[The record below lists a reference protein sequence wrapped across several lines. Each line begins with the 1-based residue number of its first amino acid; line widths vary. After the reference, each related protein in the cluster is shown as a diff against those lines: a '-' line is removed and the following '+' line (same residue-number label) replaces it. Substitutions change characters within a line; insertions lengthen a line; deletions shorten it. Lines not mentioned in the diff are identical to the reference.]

1 VALTRQEAFSSGPAK
16 ADGARPRGARALTA
30 GAEVAERVARVAGLD
45 RLINEAVEEAIVR
58 ALKSHAVLR
67 AIERAAESHAVA
79 AERGSEEVRQA
90 VKRALESDVGGAVW
104 AEFLESEQAQMLVER
119 IARAPEIRS
128 AIAAQGAGLVTDIGV
143 RLTTVTERL
152 DDKLE
157 QVVRPSNADSEVD
170 QAGLATRA
178 VAAAIDLGLLFAA
191 YSLLSGVIASLVSAA
206 FGKPLSLTS
215 DIVLG
220 ALGIIVGGAIFAA
233 FWALAGQTPGMR
245 FLAIRLMCH
254 GSRDITFGRAVA
266 RVLAVLL
273 SLAPFG
279 LGYLAILRSPARRA
293 WADQMTGTEVVYDSV
308 ARSASR
314 ARAAPVPADP
324 PGTGAS
330 PGNPGATG
338 GVSGEPARD
347 RGSPGNPRATGESPG
362 NPRATD

>member
-1 VALTRQEAFSSGPAK
+1 LGIAIPSHEVKDSVVALTRQQAFTSQQAK
-16 ADGARPRGARALTA
+16 TDETKPRGARALTA
-30 GAEVAERVARVAGLD
+30 GAEVAERVARVAGVD

-58 ALKSHAVLR
+58 ALKSHAVIR

-79 AERGSEEVRQA
+79 AEQGSEEIRQA

-119 IARAPEIRS
+119 IAHAPEIRS

-152 DDKLE
+152 DDKVE
-157 QVVRPSNADSEVD
+157 QVVRPSDADSEVD

-191 YSLLSGVIASLVSAA
+191 YSLLSGVIASLVSAV

-215 DIVLG
+215 GIVLG
-220 ALGIIVGGAIFAA
+220 ALGVIVGGAIFAA

-245 FLAIRLMCH
+245 FLAIRLTCH
-254 GSRDITFGRAVA
+254 GSRDITFGRAVT

-273 SLAPFG
+273 SLAPLG
-279 LGYLAILRSPARRA
+279 LGYLVLLRSPTRSA
-293 WADQMTGTEVVYDSV
+293 WADRMTGTEVVYDSV
-308 ARSASR
+308 ARTASR
-314 ARAAPVPADP
+314 ARAAPVAAD
-324 PGTGAS
+324 
-330 PGNPGATG
+330 
-338 GVSGEPARD
+338 
-347 RGSPGNPRATGESPG
+347 PRATGGDPAAARATSGAPG
-362 NPRATD
+362 DPRA